1 MTDQELLQSLEY
13 FERQAKNESDPMM
26 AEVARLKADQLRQQA
41 KERGLL
47 KEEGNARDN

>member
-1 MTDQELLQSLEY
+1 MTDKELLASLDY
-13 FERQAKNESDPMM
+13 FERQANEESDPVM